1 MAKSNAM
8 DTVSTVFENILFFSD
23 APLVRLSFGLN
34 VERERIV
41 EGSDVYMDCL
51 VQAKPKP
58 YKVSPAKRNYIII
71 HFYILY
77 LMFEISFRLSGT

>member
-1 MAKSNAM
+1 
-8 DTVSTVFENILFFSD
+8 
-23 APLVRLSFGLN
+23 VRLSFGLN

-58 YKVSPAKRNYIII
+58 YKVGTGKRNY
-71 HFYILY
+71 
-77 LMFEISFRLSGT
+77 LMIPFLDTLSDV

>member
-1 MAKSNAM
+1 MAKSTAM
-8 DTVSTVFENILFFSD
+8 NTVSTVFDSIFFFSD
-23 APLVRLSFGLN
+23 PPLVRLSFGLN

-58 YKVSPAKRNYIII
+58 YKVGTAKRNL
-71 HFYILY
+71 HNH
-77 LMFEISFRLSGT
+77 SFFRYFI